1 MFDSDADQKE
11 MITRLQAGLKLAGA
25 VLLTAVV
32 FILALYY
39 APPALSNNLE
49 PLLAS
54 WLTLFLTHLP
64 LLILGALTAGL
75 MSVFLPRQAVRP
87 LLPRRWLVAFVP
99 TAVLGFI
106 IPFGLF
112 GNIPIARQLQQNGL
126 PSSLTVVFLLS
137 SAVLN
142 PLSLLASWNAIG
154 AELTLGRVGLA
165 LLIALMAGLVF
176 ARVERTHAVSLTP
189 SRYFSLPLPVA
200 SSRLTRLWAGL
211 ARGGDELLE
220 FGAYFVVG
228 SLLTA
233 VVSVWLAPFNL
244 LHTAV
249 GITLLGFLSPPEPFF
264 ISDTAVWL
272 TRALP
277 LPVALAYLTSNSL
290 LPLTAALLHTRLW
303 HLRWWLLL
311 LLITLTPPL
320 LLALIGRM

>member
-11 MITRLQAGLKLAGA
+11 ILTRLQAGLKLAGA

-39 APPALSNNLE
+39 APPTLTNNLE
-49 PLLAS
+49 ALLAS

-75 MSVFLPRQAVRP
+75 MSVFLPHQAIRP
-87 LLPRRWLVAFVP
+87 LLPRHWLVAFVP

-142 PLSLLASWNAIG
+142 PLSLLASWHAIG

-165 LLIALMAGLVF
+165 LLIALMAGLFF
-176 ARVERTHAVSLTP
+176 ARMERTHAISP
-189 SRYFSLPLPVA
+189 RPPRPLPLSGNHA
-200 SSRLTRLWAGL
+200 RLARLWAGL

-233 VVSVWLAPFNL
+233 VVAVLLAPFNSFWFN
-244 LHTAV
+244 TAV